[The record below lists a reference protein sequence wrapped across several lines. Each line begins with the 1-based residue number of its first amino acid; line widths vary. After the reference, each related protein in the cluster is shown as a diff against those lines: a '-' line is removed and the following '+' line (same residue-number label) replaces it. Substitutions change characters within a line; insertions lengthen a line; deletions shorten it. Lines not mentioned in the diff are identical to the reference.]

1 MANFRNQP
9 RGGVAARRSPHP
21 SKRGKGKS
29 IRLGRKLAKLAA
41 LLVLAALGW
50 TAWEH
55 LPPREPGPLFPIA
68 FVRVEGEIENLDA
81 AKLQEA
87 LRPAVNGGYFSVGLG
102 EIEAAARSFAWV
114 DGIRVVRTWPD
125 TLEIGITE
133 QKAVARWGEQALL
146 NAKGMR
152 FAPEGLE
159 AFTSLPVI
167 YGPPGMEAYLL
178 EMLKSLNGRLAS
190 KGLAVASLDMSK
202 RRAWLVKLDNG
213 LELYFGRQ
221 DPLKL
226 LERFLTLVP
235 KLGEDSLARLKRVDL
250 RYPNGFAV
258 VWKSEAEG
266 VTEIKS
272 ENGADFPLNGN
283 ASNLALEK
291 Q

>member
-1 MANFRNQP
+1 M
-9 RGGVAARRSPHP
+9 
-21 SKRGKGKS
+21 
-29 IRLGRKLAKLAA
+29 AKLAA

-50 TAWEH
+50 TAWDL

-68 FVRVEGEIENLDA
+68 YVRVQGGMENLDA

-87 LRPAVNGGYFSVGLG
+87 LRPAVNGGYFSVDMG
-102 EIEAAARSFAWV
+102 EIEGAVRSFAWV
-114 DGIRVVRTWPD
+114 DGIQVARIWPD
-125 TLEIGITE
+125 TLEIGVTE
-133 QKAVARWGEQALL
+133 QKAVARWGDVALL
-146 NAKGMR
+146 NPKGAR
-152 FAPEGLE
+152 FAPGGLE
-159 AFTSLPVI
+159 AFARLPVI

-178 EMLKSLNGRLAS
+178 EMLKQLDERLAS
-190 KGLAVASLDMSK
+190 KGVAVASLDMSK

-226 LERFLTLVP
+226 LERFLELVP
-235 KLGEDSLARLKRVDL
+235 KLGGDGFARLKRVDL

-258 VWKSEAEG
+258 VWKSEAEMG
-266 VTEIKS
+266 AEIKS
-272 ENGADFPLNGN
+272 ENGADFPLNGT